1 MANID
6 VMYGKRYLDVTVD
19 DDNLQMVIESKHEID
34 TEFVS
39 VDKQCRTV
47 IDALRNPI
55 SSAPLSE
62 LTKEVKNILII
73 SSDNTRPV
81 PSKLTLP
88 LILAE
93 FARPIETYN
102 VTILIAT
109 GLHRQ
114 MTEAEIIERFGEKL
128 FKSHKIVNHCAKDK
142 DTLDCYGELIVNGES
157 TGNTLWLNKLI
168 KENELVIAEGFI
180 EPHFF
185 AGFSGGRKSIMPG
198 VSGAE
203 TIMNNHSAKNIN
215 DPRATT
221 ANLKDNP
228 IHLQALEACRLAGL
242 NFILNVALNKE
253 KQVIAAFA
261 GHYNDAHIKGCEFV
275 KELMTVTTRAADI
288 VITSNNGYPLD
299 RNVYQLVKGMDV
311 ADKVTKHNGII
322 IIAGECVDGIGHGD
336 FNDAILGAS
345 TIEELYEKASCD
357 ETVLDQWQILIFA
370 KILMKH
376 KVILVTDK
384 LSTDIVE
391 DLFMERAT
399 TLDEALAKAYEILGS
414 DASVNIIPE
423 GPVVIPKL

>member
-19 DDNLQMVIESKHEID
+19 DDNLQMVIESKHKIE

-39 VDKQCRTV
+39 VEAQCKTIV
-47 IDALRNPI
+47 SALQNPI
-55 SSAPLSE
+55 LSPPLNQ
-62 LTKEVKNILII
+62 LTKDVKNVLII

-109 GLHRQ
+109 GLHRE

-128 FKSHKIVNHCAKDK
+128 FKQHKIINHNAKDK
-142 DTLDCYGELIVNGES
+142 NNLDCYGELILNGEP
-157 TGNTLWLNKLI
+157 TGNTLYLNKLI

-185 AGFSGGRKSIMPG
+185 AGFSGGRKSVMPG
-198 VSGAE
+198 VAGAE
-203 TIMNNHSAKNIN
+203 TIMNNHNAKNIN
-215 DPRATT
+215 NPNATI
-221 ANLKDNP
+221 ANLQNNP
-228 IHLQALEACRLAGL
+228 IHLQALEACRLSGL
-242 NFILNVALNKE
+242 DFILNVALNKE

-261 GHYNDAHIKGCEFV
+261 GHYNDAHIAGCEFV
-275 KELMTVTTRAADI
+275 KEEMTVPALAADI

-311 ADKVTKHNGII
+311 ADKVTKQDGII
-322 IIAGECVDGIGHGD
+322 IIAGECSDGVGHGD
-336 FNDAILGAS
+336 FNDVILGAS
-345 TIEELYEKASCD
+345 TIEDLYVKASIA

-384 LSTDIVE
+384 LSTDVVE
-391 DLFMERAT
+391 DLFMEHAT
-399 TLDEALAKAYEILGS
+399 TLNEALAKAYEILGS